1 MSRAF
6 SSENLAETSQ
16 LFDKNEIWSHKF
28 MVRNHSSIK
37 NGPLFIYLTYS
48 DFHTIFFNNI
58 CLLARICH
66 YFQPAAGENFSN
78 EEGEM

>member
-1 MSRAF
+1 MSHDHSSQIFKIAYQGTKKPSFSRANEQLSRAF

-37 NGPLFIYLTYS
+37 NGPLFIYLKV
-48 DFHTIFFNNI
+48 FII
-58 CLLARICH
+58 KI
-66 YFQPAAGENFSN
+66 
-78 EEGEM
+78 